1 MKATIDNIVILTM
14 NVDEDRQQRVYK
26 VMVGAETKEVRIRL
40 DDLSQV
46 IYFSGCSENV
56 RKMIVDGYNDI

>member
-26 VMVGAETKEVRIRL
+26 VMVGTETKEVRIRL

-56 RKMIVDGYNDI
+56 RRMIVDGYNEG